1 MTAAKASGMTTKETI
16 DLFER
21 HVVANYTRYP
31 IVFVRGEGSYIWDA
45 EGKRYVDL
53 FPGWAVDGLGHCPA
67 RVVEAIREQA
77 GRLIHVAN
85 NFYTEPQGVLAKLL
99 AEVSF
104 GGKSFFCNS
113 GAEAVEAALKCA
125 RLWGTA
131 KAEESGGKPRYKI
144 ITMLDSFHGRTYG
157 AITATGQEK
166 YHKGLGPMLPGF
178 TYVKF
183 NDLDAVK
190 AAADD
195 ETVAVMVEPVQGE
208 GGINIATRDYMKGL
222 RELCDERGMLLIS
235 DEVQTGMG
243 RTGEWFAYQH
253 YDITP
258 DLMTLAKSL
267 GGGVAIGALVG
278 KPDVISALKP
288 GTHAS
293 TFGGNPLAAAAAIAT
308 IETIREE
315 NLIEHARETGE
326 YLGERL
332 KAMKEKFAFARGTRR
347 LGLMA
352 ALELDRPGAEIVKR
366 CLVKGLHMNCTH
378 ETVLR
383 VIPATNCP
391 REVLEEGLGILE
403 TVLAET

>member
-1 MTAAKASGMTTKETI
+1 MTTKETI
-16 DLFER
+16 ELFER
-21 HVVANYTRYP
+21 
-31 IVFVRGEGSYIWDA
+31 
-45 EGKRYVDL
+45 
-53 FPGWAVDGLGHCPA
+53 FPGWAVDGLGHCPP
-67 RVVEAIREQA
+67 RIVEAIREQA

-85 NFYTEPQGVLAKLL
+85 NFYTEPQGILAKLL

-125 RLWGTA
+125 RLYGTA
-131 KAEESGGKPRYKI
+131 RAEESGGKARYKI

-157 AITATGQEK
+157 AISATGQAK

-178 TYVKF
+178 VHVKF
-183 NDLDAVK
+183 NDLGAVDE
-190 AAADD
+190 ASDD
-195 ETVAVMVEPVQGE
+195 ETVAVFVEPVQGE
-208 GGINIATRDYMKGL
+208 GGIRIASPEYMKGL
-222 RELCDERGMLLIS
+222 RELCDERGMLLIL

-253 YDITP
+253 FDITP

-278 KPDVISALKP
+278 KPEVIAALKP

-293 TFGGNPLAAAAAIAT
+293 TFGGNPLAAAAAVAA

-326 YLGERL
+326 YLGGRL
-332 KAMKEKFAFARGTRR
+332 EAMKDEFPFAKEVRR

-366 CLVKGLHMNCTH
+366 CLEKGLHVNCTH

-391 REVLEEGLGILE
+391 REVLDEGLGILE
-403 TVLAET
+403 GVLGAE